1 MGKREHIVADA
12 VIGDRG
18 IVIPLRTAVLN
29 TVQYIQRFC
38 VMSAVQI
45 VCGCLQADR
54 IFILPLR
61 LPRVLP
67 VVAGSSENVI
77 PEISETA
84 VTSCISV
91 SVTSGAAAAAVTAA
105 CPRRGIRM
113 LPFVHNLLV
122 SGLYLFE
129 FFLGLRLVRIVNIGV
144 RMIFARKLPV
154 CLFHFLVTGVSVDAK
169 DLIRITH

>member
-1 MGKREHIVADA
+1 
-12 VIGDRG
+12 
-18 IVIPLRTAVLN
+18 
-29 TVQYIQRFC
+29 
-38 VMSAVQI
+38 
-45 VCGCLQADR
+45 
-54 IFILPLR
+54 
-61 LPRVLP
+61 
-67 VVAGSSENVI
+67 
-77 PEISETA
+77 
-84 VTSCISV
+84 
-91 SVTSGAAAAAVTAA
+91 
-105 CPRRGIRM
+105 M

>member
-38 VMSAVQI
+38 IMSAVQI

-84 VTSCISV
+84 VTSCIAV
-91 SVTSGAAAAAVTAA
+91 SVTSGAAAVTATCA
-105 CPRRGIRM
+105 GRSVRM
-113 LPFVHNLLV
+113 LTLIHDLLV

-129 FFLGLRLVRIVNIGV
+129 FFLCLRLVRIVNIGV

-154 CLFHFLVTGVSVDAK
+154 CLFHFLVTGVSVYAK